1 MACVCTRLPLVLKVR
16 WTLAVYE
23 FLDNDQF
30 SNLDTLMLQLAP
42 GRCLLTL
49 DAGAAEGKPRGDM
62 AKVRTIHDELHRNMV
77 EPCAIDGPPAPRIT
91 WGKVSQNGSRKAGG
105 LSPIVDPRRGSVS
118 HNHR

>member
-1 MACVCTRLPLVLKVR
+1 MFWLRVCVCPPPLVVKVR

-62 AKVRTIHDELHRNMV
+62 AKVREIHDKLHRTEMLANH
-77 EPCAIDGPPAPRIT
+77 AP
-91 WGKVSQNGSRKAGG
+91 
-105 LSPIVDPRRGSVS
+105 
-118 HNHR
+118 

>member
-1 MACVCTRLPLVLKVR
+1 M
-16 WTLAVYE
+16 VYE

-62 AKVRTIHDELHRNMV
+62 AKVSAGIKFDQITVRRISHPLGRFSKLAYRERRR
-77 EPCAIDGPPAPRIT
+77 DGTPPKPT
-91 WGKVSQNGSRKAGG
+91 LKAR
-105 LSPIVDPRRGSVS
+105 LLRM
-118 HNHR
+118 